1 MIHFLRCF
9 PGAMKSEKDTFVNMM
24 NILELNTN
32 ANQFQIS
39 NKSVFGLLCFFG
51 SPYHVIT
58 DGNFATCP
66 ILACTTSRNH
76 WEMGKE
82 VVDF

>member
-9 PGAMKSEKDTFVNMM
+9 PGAMKSENDTFVNRM

-32 ANQFQIS
+32 AKSNQF
-39 NKSVFGLLCFFG
+39 FFSG

-76 WEMGKE
+76 REMGKE

>member
-1 MIHFLRCF
+1 MVHFLRRF
-9 PGAMKSEKDTFVNMM
+9 PGAMKSENDTFVNRM

-32 ANQFQIS
+32 AKSNQLF
-39 NKSVFGLLCFFG
+39 VVFFG